1 MSIKSLP
8 WSHGK
13 RWSELHVALILPFF
27 LLNVIYR
34 SVPQILREDG
44 AQFLIVSNIAVTARN
59 FIYHARLQFFTN
71 NILVIN
77 ILKTEKRRK
86 TVCRISNYFDI
97 TWW

>member
-1 MSIKSLP
+1 MLLLRTGRSLYIKIDDLNKSLKPLLSRNLIVMSIKSLP

-44 AQFLIVSNIAVTARN
+44 AQFS
-59 FIYHARLQFFTN
+59 YS
-71 NILVIN
+71 
-77 ILKTEKRRK
+77 K
-86 TVCRISNYFDI
+86 
-97 TWW
+97 